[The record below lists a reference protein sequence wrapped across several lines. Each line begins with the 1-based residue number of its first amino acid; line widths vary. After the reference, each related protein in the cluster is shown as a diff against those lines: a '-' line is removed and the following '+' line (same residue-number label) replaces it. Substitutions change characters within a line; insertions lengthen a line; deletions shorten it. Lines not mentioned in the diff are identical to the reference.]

1 MTLNAPPTLQS
12 LRARIRNYVGNAEA
26 VTAERTI
33 ALIVLGQIL
42 LACEGSSA
50 SGGVAAAIK
59 GGTAMRLRYGTTKS
73 RFSRDFD
80 VARAADL
87 DTFLSAFTD
96 AAARGWG
103 GFIGSVQMSRSKAQ
117 PEGVPEDYVMVA
129 FDVKLKYQGVGGV
142 SKSFLTVPLEIGAD
156 ELEDTAHP
164 PRLIDPAVV
173 TLFRAVG
180 LPDPLPLPVIS
191 DDHQIAQKLHA
202 VSAPGSERAHDLIDL
217 QLLARATS
225 VPDREIVSTCR
236 RLFSFRKKQSWPP
249 LVIEGED
256 WPSLYDAQ
264 SNGLGVLPDVA
275 GAVHWVNGYIHRL
288 DSAR

>member
-1 MTLNAPPTLQS
+1 MTLDAPRTLQS
-12 LRARIRNYVGNAEA
+12 LKARIRNSVGAADA

-33 ALIVLGQIL
+33 ALVVLGQIL
-42 LACEGSSA
+42 LACEQGGA

-80 VARAADL
+80 IARAADL
-87 DTFLSAFTD
+87 DTFLASFTG

-103 GFIGSVQMSRSKAQ
+103 GFVGDVQKSRSTAR

-129 FDVKLKYQGVGGV
+129 FDVKLKYQGVGRV
-142 SKSFLTVPLEIGAD
+142 PKPFLTVPLEIGAD
-156 ELEDTAHP
+156 ELDDTAHP
-164 PRLIDPAVV
+164 SRLIDPAVV
-173 TLFRAVG
+173 AMFRSVG

-217 QLLARATS
+217 QLLAKATS
-225 VPDREIVSTCR
+225 VPDREIVATCR
-236 RLFSFRKKQSWPP
+236 RLFSFRRKQPWPP
-249 LVIEGED
+249 VVLPGED
-256 WPSLYDAQ
+256 WPSLYGAQ
-264 SNGLGVLPDVA
+264 SDGLDVLPDVA
-275 GAVHWVNGYIHRL
+275 GAVRWVNAYIHRL
-288 DSAR
+288 DSSR